1 MRLRLTSTAA
11 ALTIGI
17 TFVVVIAVGA
27 GGFLYSAH
35 HVDELVSRDRALARA
50 QGELMRA
57 ALEHQMIE
65 NDRTLIGDM
74 LHTFGR
80 EPRVRAVM
88 LLDRTGQVRHASGT
102 VVAAEDLRLDGPTCQ
117 ACHQFPVAQR
127 ENSRVIETPG
137 GAVLRTVIPF
147 RNQEKCH
154 GCHDPQHRINGV
166 MLFDMDA
173 SETRTAM
180 TADLRWMVAGS
191 SVLALLLI
199 AALAFIVR
207 VIVLRRLQRFE
218 TTARLI
224 AGGDLNRRVPINGD
238 DTISWLAAEF
248 NSMADSM
255 CGLVDEVRRQRE
267 RLEVVMNSIDDGIV
281 VLDPSRRVVAANDA
295 FLRRADASRIEVL
308 GCSCGQKTSMGCS
321 SHDCP
326 TLACLESGERQVRI
340 CERQAPDGSVVWEE
354 VHASPVRSSSGA
366 LLQVVEVWRDISD
379 RREAEARLA
388 ESHRLASLG
397 LLASGFSHELNT
409 PLGTVLTCIDGILRD
424 ARAEDAS
431 SSVWNHVRENAG
443 IAREQVLRCRGITR
457 HFLRFSRGEKSEAD
471 IVDLDFVL
479 STAARLVQ
487 PTAHERDVTIT
498 LTPVAAGTN
507 VRANEAEL
515 QQAVIN
521 LLLNATQATPR
532 GGEVRLEASSGDPIR
547 IRVVD
552 KGCGIAAADQTRIF
566 EPFFSLRAG
575 GTGLGLFMTKTMV
588 RRAGGDINVSS
599 APAAGST
606 FEIVLPAP
614 EMCVEVRPA

>member
-17 TFVVVIAVGA
+17 TSVVVVAVGA
-27 GGFLYSAH
+27 GAFLYSAH
-35 HVDELVSRDRALARA
+35 HVDELVARDRALAQA

-74 LHTFGR
+74 LQTFGR
-80 EPRVRAVM
+80 EPRVRSVM
-88 LLDRTGQVRHASGT
+88 LLDRAGEVRHASGMA
-102 VVAAEDLRLDGPTCQ
+102 VSAEDLRLDGPTCQ
-117 ACHQFPVAQR
+117 ACHQFPAGQR

-137 GAVLRTVIPF
+137 GALLRTVIPF
-147 RNQEKCH
+147 RNQTTCH

-180 TADLRWMVAGS
+180 TEDLRWMVAGS

-199 AALAFIVR
+199 AALALIVR

-224 AGGDLNRRVPINGD
+224 AGGDLNRRVPADGD
-238 DTISWLAAEF
+238 DTISWLAVEF

-295 FLRRADASRIEVL
+295 FLRRAAASRIEVL

-321 SHDCP
+321 THECP
-326 TLACLESGERQVRI
+326 TLACLETGERQVRI
-340 CERQAPDGSVVWEE
+340 CERQAPDGRVVWEE
-354 VHASPVRSSSGA
+354 VHASPVRSGSGA

-409 PLGTVLTCIDGILRD
+409 PLGTVLTCVDGILRD
-424 ARAEDAS
+424 ARAEDAN
-431 SSVWNHVRENAG
+431 SSVWKHVRDNAS

-457 HFLRFSRGEKSEAD
+457 HFLRFSRGERGEAD
-471 IVDLDFVL
+471 IVDLEFVL

-498 LTPVAAGTN
+498 LVPGAAGTR

-532 GGEVRLEASSGDPIR
+532 GGEVRLEASGGDPIR

-552 KGCGIAAADQTRIF
+552 KGCGIAPADQTRIF

-575 GTGLGLFMTKTMV
+575 GTGLGLFMTKAMV
-588 RRAGGDINVSS
+588 RRAGGDISVSS
-599 APAAGST
+599 APAVGST
-606 FEIVLPAP
+606 FEIVLPAS